1 MTRRGITAR
10 LVCALAGAVVALSP
24 HAAAAQQARINKLT
38 DVAFGTIANLGVDAS
53 IAQSVCAWSTTGS
66 PGVRGYNVRATGNG
80 TANAFTLA
88 SGLRTMAYEVQ
99 WNGSPGQ
106 TSGTSLTAGVTK
118 TGFKSTA
125 TITGCTSGPLTS
137 ASLIVIL
144 RAATL
149 SSATAGTYNGTL
161 TLVLAPE

>member
-1 MTRRGITAR
+1 MTRRGIRAR
-10 LVCALAGAVVALSP
+10 LTHALAAAAVVALSP
-24 HAAAAQQARINKLT
+24 HAAVAQRARINKLT

-53 IAQSVCAWSTTGS
+53 IAQSVCAYSTSATK
-66 PGVRGYNVRATGNG
+66 GYNVRATGSG
-80 TANAFTLA
+80 TGGAFTLL
-88 SGLRTMAYEVQ
+88 SGGRTMVYEVQ
-99 WNGSPGQ
+99 WNGSPAQ
-106 TSGTSLTAGVTK
+106 TSGTSLTAGVAK

-125 TITGCTSGPLTS
+125 VANGCTSAPLTS

-161 TLVLAPE
+161 TLILAPE